1 MHVDEPHITPLPWWF
16 PPLLLLA
23 LLCIWPL
30 MVDLV
35 AQQPPDNVDAMLK
48 ESSLAAWRNAYGEGL
63 DAEGVRSTIWST
75 KSSRPFLLDTPWAKA
90 FPMRLFTLAA
100 LWSILAIAAARNPR
114 GIPIPPWMTWS
125 TWSIA
130 LFPWA
135 YLLLSAGAGRG
146 YAELMAAKMDLLST
160 GSPITSYSVPIS
172 DPPTETLLAL
182 GALAAIFAILL
193 AIEIRTTGK
202 IPTLADL
209 LRLDLDERDPGR
221 VLHGMPKMQR
231 NPEVFLA
238 PDRAADD
245 ASS

>member
-1 MHVDEPHITPLPWWF
+1 MHVDEPHVTPLPWWF

-35 AQQPPDNVDAMLK
+35 AQTPPGNVDGFFKQSPL
-48 ESSLAAWRNAYGEGL
+48 SSWRHAYGEGL
-63 DAEGVRSTIWST
+63 DSQGVRGTLWTTNSL
-75 KSSRPFLLDTPWAKA
+75 KPFLLDTPWANA

-100 LWSILAIAAARNPR
+100 LWTILAVAAARNPR

-146 YAELMAAKMDLLST
+146 YAELIAARWDMIAT
-160 GSPITSYSVPIS
+160 GSPITSYSVPIA

-182 GALAAIFAILL
+182 GAMAAIFAILL
-193 AIEIRTTGK
+193 AIEVRTTGRFPK
-202 IPTLADL
+202 LSDL
-209 LRLDLDERDPGR
+209 LRLDLEERDPGR
-221 VLHGMPKMQR
+221 VLHGLPKMQR

-238 PDRAADD
+238 PDQATDK
-245 ASS
+245 ASL